1 MQLVRRHIQPAKSSN
16 MLFFLTPNGHK
27 YLQVYRKI
35 REAIILNRLKDFVPP
50 PPSMYRI
57 LLSTEA
63 ARNLNDCNLRIVA
76 RHLSHSQATSRQ
88 YYEFCNTE
96 DATEAHK
103 TIETLA
109 KQRFA

>member
-1 MQLVRRHIQPAKSSN
+1 

-35 REAIILNRLKDFVPP
+35 REAIILNGLKDFVPP

-76 RHLSHSQATSRQ
+76 RHLSHSQATSQQ